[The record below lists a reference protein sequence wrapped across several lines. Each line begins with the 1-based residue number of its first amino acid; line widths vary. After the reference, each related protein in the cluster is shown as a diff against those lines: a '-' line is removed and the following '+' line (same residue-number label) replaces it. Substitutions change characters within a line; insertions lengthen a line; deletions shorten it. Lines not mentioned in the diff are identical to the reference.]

1 MRFVKGH
8 TLSDASRTYHLQRLA
23 GQDDSL
29 EFLGLLSTFVTVCN
43 TIAYAHSRGV
53 IHRDLKGHN
62 VVLADFGE
70 VVVLDWGLAK
80 LINYSEPEDST
91 LAILLDPEEPGDPDL
106 TLAGQTLGT
115 PAYMAP

>member
-8 TLSDASRTYHLQRLA
+8 TLSDASRAYHLKRVG
-23 GQDDSL
+23 GQEDSL
-29 EFLGLLSTFVTVCN
+29 EFLGLLSAFVIVCN

-80 LINYSEPEDST
+80 LIHQSEPESKT
-91 LAILLDPEEPGDPDL
+91 IASPGA
-106 TLAGQTLGT
+106 TWKNGVT
-115 PAYMAP
+115 PT